1 MLSYS
6 FRLHKGGFAGLER
19 RTPVLA
25 VDIVTFLGE
34 DKIVLIRRAGPPFKG
49 FYAIP
54 GGFVEYGETVEDA
67 AVREMKEETG
77 LDVKLLGIIG
87 VYSKPNRDPR
97 GHVVSIAYL
106 AEAVAESLKPSTETK
121 EVKAFKI
128 DEIPENLAFD
138 HKDILKDGIK
148 NMQTRKMTAED

>member
-1 MLSYS
+1 M
-6 FRLHKGGFAGLER
+6 KR
-19 RTPVLA
+19 RTPLLA

-34 DKIVLIRRAGPPFKG
+34 DKIVLIKRAESPFKG
-49 FYAIP
+49 LYAIP
-54 GGFVEYGETVEDA
+54 GGFVEYGENVEDA

-87 VYSKPNRDPR
+87 VYSKPDRDPR

-106 AEAVAESLKPSTETK
+106 AEAVGGSLKPSTETK

-128 DEIPENLAFD
+128 DEVPENLAFD
-138 HKDILKDGIK
+138 HKDILEDGVE
-148 NMQTRKMTAED
+148 NMQTRKVTAEN

>member
-1 MLSYS
+1 
-6 FRLHKGGFAGLER
+6 
-19 RTPVLA
+19 
-25 VDIVTFLGE
+25 VTFLGE
-34 DKIVLIRRAGPPFKG
+34 DKVVLIKRAESPFKG
-49 FYAIP
+49 LYAIP

-87 VYSKPNRDPR
+87 VYSKPDRDPR

-106 AEAVAESLKPSTETK
+106 AEAVGGSLKPSTETE

-128 DEIPENLAFD
+128 DEVPENLAFD

-148 NMQTRKMTAED
+148 NMQTRKVTVEN

>member
-1 MLSYS
+1 L
-6 FRLHKGGFAGLER
+6 KR
-19 RTPVLA
+19 RTPLLA

-34 DKIVLIRRAGPPFKG
+34 DKIVLIKRAESPFKG
-49 FYAIP
+49 LYAIP
-54 GGFVEYGETVEDA
+54 GGFVEYGENVEDA

-87 VYSKPNRDPR
+87 VYSKPDRDPR

-106 AEAVAESLKPSTETK
+106 AEAVGGSLKPSTETK

-128 DEIPENLAFD
+128 DEVPENLAFD
-138 HKDILKDGIK
+138 HKDILEDGVE
-148 NMQTRKMTAED
+148 NMQTRKVTAEN